1 MVAGKIIMLNKLLLK
16 ELLKG
21 DTPAVS
27 AMTSDYF
34 EKASTYKG
42 WIYPIRYLL
51 SLRYLKQKQ
60 MVLAR
65 FRKKRIYPVTDIDFK
80 EALIQQLLGSK
91 QSNKTAQA
99 KRKTPTAKTPF
110 LNLFSLGFKAYL
122 IYPALI
128 ASLVFGSYTLN
139 QWYQQRKIENVLAN
153 YLPYYSDLLH
163 RKLLL
168 KHNNGNTKLQTD
180 LDETLRKIRQK
191 ILADLPEK
199 DGIRDNIAKQL
210 DKLSDRHVSGGDIML
225 GFKSVNT
232 LFDKKGLPYYLTPK
246 SFSMPCSSLIDAPV
260 EQMMMLKKME
270 ELMSD
275 GKPELCRTTMMTVYK
290 VAKRNALF
298 YKHAD
303 AKGTT
308 LETELPLFQVSRVDK
323 VPAVDSALG
332 LTFKGKGLGSI
343 LLMERIKNFSDES
356 ILPALTFQGRNYII
370 PYWMQGYYEI
380 EEAISK
386 GYKQDLDAI
395 YANKS
400 ERRRVKKAIKKLI
413 KNKKRLQ
420 NAKMKQTLEQNSSV
434 NEENI
439 FGGGLDA
446 ISVLLNKANKDK
458 KNASL
463 TERNKISNDEYALL
477 NKLNT
482 VLLPSIEL
490 HEAYHQIDKKHWKTP
505 AWLAKTFN
513 DELTES
519 GTEHTMEE
527 LGAYLSQLANTEQ
540 AHNIWLSKLL
550 IFSLNPMTKGQAEYY
565 ASSLILDTMESL
577 RLGVAIKQPTYTLS
591 IDKKTAIYKSLIDL
605 KTPQIRELAKR
616 AFEALFEREVPDLR
630 FSI

>member
-1 MVAGKIIMLNKLLLK
+1 MMLNKLLLK
-16 ELLKG
+16 TLLA
-21 DTPAVS
+21 DNAPQVS
-27 AMTSDYF
+27 AMISDHF
-34 EKASTYKG
+34 EKPSNYKG
-42 WIYPIRYLL
+42 WVYPMRYLL
-51 SLRYLKQKQ
+51 SLRYLKYKQKI
-60 MVLAR
+60 LAG
-65 FRKKRIYPVTDIDFK
+65 FRKKRIYPVDDVEFK
-80 EALIQQLLGSK
+80 EALIQQLMG
-91 QSNKTAQA
+91 SNKSNKGTYSSSQTAS
-99 KRKTPTAKTPF
+99 PSSPF
-110 LNLFSLGFKAYL
+110 LNLFSFAFKSFFIVPL
-122 IYPALI
+122 LI
-128 ASLVFGSYTLN
+128 AGLFFGSYSLN
-139 QWYQQRKIENVLAN
+139 QWYQQRKIENVLSN

-168 KHNNGNTKLQTD
+168 KHNDGNTKQLKAIDKALQKTQ
-180 LDETLRKIRQK
+180 QK
-191 ILADLPEK
+191 ILADLPKK
-199 DGIRDNIAKQL
+199 DGIRDSIAEQL
-210 DKLSDRHVSGGDIML
+210 KRLTDRHVSGGDIML

-232 LFDKKGLPYYLTPK
+232 LFDQKGLPYYLTPK

-270 ELMSD
+270 DLMSN

-298 YKHAD
+298 YQHAD
-303 AKGTT
+303 KNGEP

-332 LTFKGKGLGSI
+332 LTFKDKGLGSI
-343 LLMERIKNFSDES
+343 LLMDRIKNFSDES

-386 GYKQDLDAI
+386 GYKKDLDMI
-395 YANKS
+395 YAKKS
-400 ERRRVKKAIKKLI
+400 DRTKVKKAIKKLI

-420 NAKMKQTLEQNSSV
+420 NAKMKQTLEQNSSI

-446 ISVLLNKANKDK
+446 ISVLLNRANKDK
-458 KNASL
+458 KTSL
-463 TERNKISNDEYALL
+463 LKVKNKISDDEYALL
-477 NKLNT
+477 DKLNI

-490 HEAYHQIDKKHWKTP
+490 HEAYHQIDKKSWKVP
-505 AWLAKTFN
+505 SWLAKTFK
-513 DELTES
+513 DELSEN

-577 RLGVAIKQPTYTLS
+577 RLGASITPSYTLS
-591 IDKKTAIYKSLIDL
+591 IDKKTAIYKSLTAL
-605 KTPQIRELAKR
+605 NTLQIRELAKR
-616 AFEALFEREVPDLR
+616 AFEVLFEREVPKLR
-630 FSI
+630 YSI

>member
-1 MVAGKIIMLNKLLLK
+1 MLNKLLLK
-16 ELLKG
+16 TLLANNA
-21 DTPAVS
+21 PQVS
-27 AMTSDYF
+27 AMTSDRL
-34 EKASTYKG
+34 ESPSTYKG
-42 WIYPIRYLL
+42 WIYPVRYLL
-51 SLRYLKQKQ
+51 SLRYLKHKQKAL
-60 MVLAR
+60 VD
-65 FRKKRIYPVTDIDFK
+65 FRKKRIYPVADEEFK
-80 EALIQQLLGSK
+80 EALIQQLMG
-91 QSNKTAQA
+91 SNKSNKASYSKPQTAPL
-99 KRKTPTAKTPF
+99 RSPF
-110 LNLFSLGFKAYL
+110 LNLFSIAFKSFFIVPL
-122 IYPALI
+122 LI
-128 ASLVFGSYTLN
+128 ATLFFGSYSLN
-139 QWYQQRKIENVLAN
+139 QWYQQRKIENVLSN

-168 KHNNGNTKLQTD
+168 KHNDGNAKQLKTIDNALQKTQ
-180 LDETLRKIRQK
+180 QK

-199 DGIRDNIAKQL
+199 DGIRDSIAEQL
-210 DKLSDRHVSGGDIML
+210 ERLSDRHVSGGDIML

-232 LFDKKGLPYYLTPK
+232 LFDQKGLPYYLTPK

-270 ELMSD
+270 ELMSN

-298 YKHAD
+298 YQHAN
-303 AKGTT
+303 KNGEP
-308 LETELPLFQVSRVDK
+308 LKTELPLFQVSRVDK

-332 LTFKGKGLGSI
+332 LTFKDKGLGSI
-343 LLMERIKNFSDES
+343 LLMDRIKNFSDES

-386 GYKQDLDAI
+386 GYKKDLDMI
-395 YANKS
+395 YAKKS
-400 ERRRVKKAIKKLI
+400 DRIKVKKAIKKLI

-420 NAKMKQTLEQNSSV
+420 NAKMKQTLEQNSSI

-446 ISVLLNKANKDK
+446 ISVLLNRANKEK
-458 KNASL
+458 KTPL
-463 TERNKISNDEYALL
+463 KVKNKISDDEYLL
-477 NKLNT
+477 LDKLNT

-490 HEAYHQIDKKHWKTP
+490 HEAYHQIDKKNWEVP
-505 AWLAKTFN
+505 SWLAKTFK

-577 RLGVAIKQPTYTLS
+577 RLGASITPSYTLS
-591 IDKKTAIYKSLIDL
+591 IDKKTAIYKSLTTL
-605 KTPQIRELAKR
+605 NTLQIRELAKR
-616 AFEALFEREVPDLR
+616 AFEVLFEREVPDLR
-630 FSI
+630 YPI